1 MVRGRGVTTAQS
13 RISALLVNLYVY
25 RRRIA
30 YATLELMKVVILY
43 RPNSEHGRQV
53 ESFIRDFQATHP
65 DVRLEI
71 DNIDSREGGAMA
83 SLYDVLQYP
92 AILALREDGSLL
104 RAWEGD
110 MLPLMDEV
118 ASYAYS

>member
-1 MVRGRGVTTAQS
+1 
-13 RISALLVNLYVY
+13 
-25 RRRIA
+25 
-30 YATLELMKVVILY
+30 MKVVILY
-43 RPNSEHGRQV
+43 RPNSEHGRQI
-53 ESFIRDFQATHP
+53 ESFTHDFQATHP

-71 DNIDSREGGAMA
+71 ENIDSREGGATA

-104 RAWEGD
+104 KAWEGD